1 MGTAA
6 YAAFLMSLCDKRFT
20 ATQYALLTSL
30 MAVTRVVVGAPT
42 GFLAKTY
49 GWESYFI
56 VSTLAAIPGLLIL
69 LRYDRWRAPSERV
82 Q

>member
-49 GWESYFI
+49 GWEAYFVI
-56 VSTLAAIPGLLIL
+56 STLAAVPGLLFL
-69 LRYDRWRAPSERV
+69 LRYDRWKAPSA
-82 Q
+82 

>member
-1 MGTAA
+1 
-6 YAAFLMSLCDKRFT
+6 
-20 ATQYALLTSL
+20 

-56 VSTLAAIPGLLIL
+56 LSTLAAIPGLLFL
-69 LRYDRWRAPSERV
+69 LRYDRWKAPSAERV